1 MKNTFKISGL
11 LFMILMLILLSPSI
25 TAADFPAEFE
35 KVSDSELAAI
45 EGMGNIFEIVEIAE
59 NGYEFSYSGNRD
71 NALQNA
77 SGIISVSNVSG
88 NGNTV
93 QNIIDLKVWIMNIN
107 GNINID
113 IDDLGQY
120 LQEMN
125 L

>member
-1 MKNTFKISGL
+1 
-11 LFMILMLILLSPSI
+11 MLILLSPSI

-71 NALQNA
+71 NAFQNA